1 MVPIRSYL
9 FCRFIRTCKVGF
21 CREAPK
27 PLTSWGNVTGERGE
41 PPCTSPVSRKY
52 ERVGTKVRTNRD
64 LRGGMPTCFFR
75 RGAPGPGIFDRRAAE
90 QGRAAG
96 VRMNW
101 GRSTN
106 ESVHSRP
113 PGPDLPGTKRPTAP
127 SVRTNRYG
135 GSISLPGL
143 HDLFVAWAFGCRL
156 FIVVWYQVVWHRYA
170 RLPFPL
176 LLFDLPL
183 PPLRPHND
191 FLRRS

>member
-1 MVPIRSYL
+1 MVPIRSYLMVPIRSYL

-27 PLTSWGNVTGERGE
+27 PLISWGNVTGERGE

-113 PGPDLPGTKRPTAP
+113 PGPDLPGKAADSPLSANE
-127 SVRTNRYG
+127 SVRREY
-135 GSISLPGL
+135 
-143 HDLFVAWAFGCRL
+143 
-156 FIVVWYQVVWHRYA
+156 
-170 RLPFPL
+170 FP
-176 LLFDLPL
+176 P
-183 PPLRPHND
+183 
-191 FLRRS
+191 RSSRSFRGVGFWL